1 MTRAI
6 AVGLAIGAMALLVP
20 DQAEAQ
26 TGADGWWDWAA
37 AAVYGGQ
44 QVPTRRGNVT
54 IPEARGQAR
63 GAAQGQGPPF
73 CRSGEGHPVHGRR
86 WCAEHGW
93 PLGSEGIWRRG
104 SWEDVIFRS
113 PRDRRQGNLD
123 RGGLVETLG
132 QVVFGRVDDHRRRL
146 GASEPLVGRW
156 HVDGSGAR
164 VLQLRAGN
172 RPVAEFTDL
181 NGDGRADL
189 VLIAGN

>member
-1 MTRAI
+1 MRRTIAGAI
-6 AVGLAIGAMALLVP
+6 AACALVLLAPERV
-20 DQAEAQ
+20 EAQ
-26 TGADGWWDWAA
+26 ADGWWDWAA

-44 QVPTRRGNVT
+44 EIPTRRGNVA
-54 IPEARGQAR
+54 IPQARGQSR

-93 PLGSEGIWRRG
+93 PLGSEGLWRRG
-104 SWEDVIFRS
+104 TWEDVIFRS
-113 PRDRRQGNLD
+113 PRDRRQGNVD

-156 HVDGSGAR
+156 HVDRASGAT
-164 VLQLRAGN
+164 VLQLRSGN
-172 RPVAEFTDL
+172 RPVAELTDL
-181 NGDGRADL
+181 DGDGRVDL
-189 VLIAGN
+189 VLIAGS